1 MWPSKSRSQIF
12 RITLQISEIL
22 MFIVVFAVAIVQ
34 ARRSHAERLEVR
46 PTRRKIGLASIHKKG
61 SRAPISA
68 DCFCPDRKTRGQA
81 GTNIPTAYICKD
93 CHHQGTR
100 VALLSWLLSTDFQES
115 PGLADFGPNFV
126 ISLISPIFSRKS
138 FNSGNSKYILGAPTN
153 RSPSFFS

>member
-1 MWPSKSRSQIF
+1 MLLNSADWKGAKECRFQRCRQEISKCSDFISCKKLALIQLRMWPSKSRSQIF
-12 RITLQISEIL
+12 RITLRISEIL

-46 PTRRKIGLASIHKKG
+46 PTRCKIGLASIHKKG

-100 VALLSWLLSTDFQES
+100 VALLSWLLSTDFKK
-115 PGLADFGPNFV
+115 V
-126 ISLISPIFSRKS
+126 
-138 FNSGNSKYILGAPTN
+138 LG
-153 RSPSFFS
+153 